1 MIFHSKT
8 KIDVN
13 YSNKNLT
20 SLFNSSVYFKR
31 YLLSHNINYLDK
43 NVLITKKV
51 LIKNLLMQFSID
63 SDYFQKLSIWT
74 LANVLQ
80 GKPHMIWAHMI
91 WAISPKKTALILR
104 WKILSLNNSSV
115 LIAESTNIANW
126 VSVWGFN

>member
-1 MIFHSKT
+1 MFYELKIILSRNRLTMIFHSKT

-31 YLLSHNINYLDK
+31 YPYLLSHNINYLDK

-63 SDYFQKLSIWT
+63 SDYFQKLSI
-74 LANVLQ
+74 
-80 GKPHMIWAHMI
+80 
-91 WAISPKKTALILR
+91 
-104 WKILSLNNSSV
+104 LNSC
-115 LIAESTNIANW
+115 ERFT
-126 VSVWGFN
+126 G